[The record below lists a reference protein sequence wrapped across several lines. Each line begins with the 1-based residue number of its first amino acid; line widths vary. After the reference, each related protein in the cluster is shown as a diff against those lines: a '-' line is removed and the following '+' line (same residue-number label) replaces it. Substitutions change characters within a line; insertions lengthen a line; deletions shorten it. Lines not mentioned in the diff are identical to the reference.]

1 MLILAWR
8 LGGTARYPLHRGT
21 LARRE
26 VVFDLF
32 HSFASCT
39 DDTRLEIHA
48 VYQLAIMI
56 LYSNACDLSV
66 SLESRCV
73 CKAEVRNKIARG
85 RIGLDLKFINVRPT
99 RNLAAKGSRYPV
111 AMAPAGVTLM
121 TSPGIIVRLL
131 LFSIRLP
138 SLPASPSFGAYI
150 PYVLL
155 LVFSL

>member
-26 VVFDLF
+26 VVFDRF
-32 HSFASCT
+32 HSFVSCT

-56 LYSNACDLSV
+56 LYSEL
-66 SLESRCV
+66 
-73 CKAEVRNKIARG
+73 CKAEVRNIAHG
-85 RIGLDLKFINVRPT
+85 RIGLDLNFINVRPT
-99 RNLAAKGSRYPV
+99 RDLAPCHV
-111 AMAPAGVTLM
+111 APAGATLM
-121 TSPGIIVRLL
+121 TSPCFIVRLL

-155 LVFSL
+155 LAFSL